1 MQDKILN
8 LLIQAGAVVTA
19 LVIAAIL
26 YLFLV
31 EMPNQDIRHKA
42 YVECLDTAYNNT
54 SGISSSEYTE
64 NHYHRLVSDCMIR
77 RGYLNGKLFA
87 E

>member
-8 LLIQAGAVVTA
+8 LLIKAGAVVTA
-19 LVIAAIL
+19 LVVAAIL
-26 YLFLV
+26 YLFLI

-42 YVECLDTAYNNT
+42 YVECLDVAYNDT
-54 SGISSSEYTE
+54 SAIHASEYTE

>member
-1 MQDKILN
+1 MRDNLLN
-8 LLIQAGAVVTA
+8 LLIKAGAVVTA
-19 LVIAAIL
+19 LVVAAIM

-64 NHYHRLVSDCMIR
+64 DHYHKLVSDCMIR
-77 RGYLNGKLFA
+77 KGYLNGKLFA
-87 E
+87 D